1 MPILNPDHLLEQA
14 HRLIAGPSAGPPRQV
29 DIRRA
34 ISTAYYAVFHD
45 TLIAAADSV
54 AGRAHRG
61 TARYALVYRGIDH
74 QGFRSVLDLAR
85 RPVLPAPHRKY
96 APPDGFSPA
105 IREFAAAGLSLQ
117 ERRHTA
123 DYDPMPR
130 FRAADAILAIAA
142 AEAARSYWRDAP
154 VAEREILLWLMLFRP
169 R

>member
-1 MPILNPDHLLEQA
+1 M
-14 HRLIAGPSAGPPRQV
+14 
-29 DIRRA
+29 
-34 ISTAYYAVFHD
+34 
-45 TLIAAADSV
+45 
-54 AGRAHRG
+54 
-61 TARYALVYRGIDH
+61 
-74 QGFRSVLDLAR
+74 
-85 RPVLPAPHRKY
+85 PAPHRKY